1 MFVPDSR
8 RSRGSSLQC
17 THRQA
22 EGQSGHPRA
31 GAPLARLDAPLAH
44 QATTMPVETD
54 LDLRESTRAANGP
67 AVFSNAESRNGF
79 LRLK

>member
-1 MFVPDSR
+1 MHAPAGGRPIWVS
-8 RSRGSSLQC
+8 
-17 THRQA
+17 
-22 EGQSGHPRA
+22 RA
-31 GAPLARLDAPLAH
+31 GAPLARPDAPLAH